1 MPSLEFMHSTGPSFR
16 PGYDIFRISRPLCR
30 ILLILLLTLGTLRA
44 VEFEIGEWSGQL
56 DTNLSIGGTYRVSDP
71 DPDFFGIDKGGNQFS
86 VNLDDGNLN
95 YEKGW
100 VSKAIKMTNEL
111 ELSGD
116 NMGAFIRLT
125 SFYDWENE
133 DGTRPFRPLSDAAL
147 EKVGSD
153 SEFLDAFFYL
163 NLDAGATPIDL
174 RFGSQVLSWGESL
187 FIQNGINSIN
197 PVDVSKL
204 RIPGAELKEALK
216 PVPMFSFNI
225 GLTENITVEGFYQFR
240 WDETIIDPR
249 GTYFS
254 TNDVVSRGSD
264 KLYIGFGAVPED
276 APFGFVPRAPDVF
289 ASDSGQYGLAVRVL
303 VPELNNTEF
312 GLYAINNHS
321 RTPLVNA
328 ITPTQF
334 INPDLTGPLTQ
345 VFVLN
350 GLAPAMAAEQATGL
364 WALASA
370 VQQFGPMAVPP
381 EQLAILTAPD
391 SQAALEAA
399 GQFAFFEAVA
409 TARYQ
414 VEYPEDIRLYGLSF
428 NTDIGNTGWT
438 LQGEFSYRPNQPLA
452 LDDVETLY
460 AALSA
465 VNPMFAPINAFGN
478 YFGRLGERIQGYRD
492 KDVYQFQASTIR
504 VFGPTLGADQM
515 LFIAEAGYT
524 SVPGLSDTTIPFE
537 GPGTITTAN
546 PLATSAGIQPVT
558 EPASNFATPSSWGYR
573 TVIQLNYNDVWN
585 GVNVSPNLQFAH
597 DVNGITPS
605 PILNFLE
612 GRKSLT
618 LGLLFDYQ
626 SQWASEI
633 LYTEFWGAG
642 THNFL
647 SDRDFISATVKYS
660 F

>member
-1 MPSLEFMHSTGPSFR
+1 MKTPVHRFCRQIYRLSPILFLSLSSASA
-16 PGYDIFRISRPLCR
+16 I
-30 ILLILLLTLGTLRA
+30 
-44 VEFEIGEWSGQL
+44 EFEIGEWTGQF

-100 VSKAIKMTNEL
+100 SSKAIKMTNEL

-116 NMGAFIRLT
+116 NMGAFVRLT

-153 SEFLDAFFYL
+153 SEFLDAFVYF
-163 NLDAGATPIDL
+163 NIDAGETPIDL

-216 PVPMFSFNI
+216 PVPMFSLNI
-225 GLTENITVEGFYQFR
+225 GITENITLEGFYQFR

-249 GTYFS
+249 GTFFS

-289 ASDSGQYGLAVRVL
+289 ASDSGQYGLAMRVF

-312 GLYAINNHS
+312 GFYLINNHS
-321 RTPLVNA
+321 RVPLVSA

-350 GLAPAMAAEQATGL
+350 GLAPPMAAEQAAGL

-381 EQLAILTAPD
+381 EQLAILTAPE

-399 GQFAFFEAVA
+399 GQFAFFEAAA

-414 VEYPEDIRLYGLSF
+414 VEYPEDIQLYGISF

-438 LQGEFSYRPNQPLA
+438 LQGELSYRPNQPLA

-465 VNPMFAPINAFGN
+465 INPAFAPINAFGN

-492 KDVYQFQASTIR
+492 KDVYQFQASTVR

-515 LFIAEAGYT
+515 VFIAEAGYT

-546 PLATSAGIQPVT
+546 PLATSTGIQPVT
-558 EPASNFATPSSWGYR
+558 QPASHFATSSSWGYR
-573 TVIQLNYNDVWN
+573 TVFQLNYNDVWN
-585 GVNVSPNLQFAH
+585 GVNVSPNLQFAQ
-597 DVNGITPS
+597 DVHGITPS
-605 PILNFLE
+605 PNLNFL
-612 GRKSLT
+612 
-618 LGLLFDYQ
+618 
-626 SQWASEI
+626 
-633 LYTEFWGAG
+633 
-642 THNFL
+642 
-647 SDRDFISATVKYS
+647 
-660 F
+660 